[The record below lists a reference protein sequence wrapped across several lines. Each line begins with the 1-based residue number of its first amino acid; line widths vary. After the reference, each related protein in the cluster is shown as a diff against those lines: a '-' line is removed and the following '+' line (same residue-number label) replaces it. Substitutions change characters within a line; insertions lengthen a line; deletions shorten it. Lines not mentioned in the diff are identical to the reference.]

1 MMSSTQT
8 LSILTTGGTIACT
21 SDASGAL
28 IPTLSGED
36 LVAPLRS
43 RLNPERVRLRVR
55 ELGRLDSSSLRLDE
69 VDSIIAAVH
78 QELRDPA
85 VAGVIITH
93 GTDSLEETALALDS
107 FHTDERPVI
116 LTGAMLPS
124 DAPSPDGPDN
134 LFAACTIALD
144 PTARGMGALI
154 VMGNKVLPARATVK
168 VDTSALEAFA
178 YLGPAEPQRPAP
190 LPVAPLSEHRVDIIA
205 AYPGAPRALIDA
217 PVAAGTH
224 GLVIEAMGAGNIGTD
239 LARGV
244 EDALDQGLP
253 VVVTTRAHHGEV
265 RFDYGGQ
272 GGGASLG
279 ARGAVGAGYLRAG
292 QARMA
297 LLVALAA
304 GVPPQDVF

>member
-1 MMSSTQT
+1 MSSPHT

-21 SDASGAL
+21 ADPSGAL

-36 LVAPLRS
+36 LAAPLRS
-43 RLNPERVRLRVR
+43 QFHPDHVRLRVR

-85 VAGVIITH
+85 VTGVIVTH
-93 GTDSLEETALALDS
+93 GTDSLEETALALDA
-107 FHTDERPVI
+107 FHSDARPVI
-116 LTGAMLPS
+116 LTGAMRPS
-124 DAPSPDGPDN
+124 DDPAPDGPDN

-144 PTARGMGALI
+144 PTARGLGALI
-154 VMGNKVLPARATVK
+154 VMGNKVLPARGTVK
-168 VDTSALEAFA
+168 VDTSAPEAFA
-178 YLGPAEPQRPAP
+178 YLGPTEPQRPAP
-190 LPVAPLSEHRVDIIA
+190 LPVTPLSGHRVDIVA

-217 PVAAGTH
+217 PVTAGTH

-244 EDALDQGLP
+244 EDALDQGIP
-253 VVVTTRAHHGEV
+253 VVVTTRTHRGEV